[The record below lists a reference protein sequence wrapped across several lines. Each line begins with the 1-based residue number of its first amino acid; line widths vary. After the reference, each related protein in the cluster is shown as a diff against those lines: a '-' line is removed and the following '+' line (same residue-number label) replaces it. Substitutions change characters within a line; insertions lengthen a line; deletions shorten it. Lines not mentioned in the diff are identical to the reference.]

1 MDYQLAPSELVLPRV
16 QRIHYGEKVVD
27 SHLPDVAAAM
37 MQRPFLL
44 STGSL
49 EANGLLADVQAV
61 MGDALVGC
69 FAGSKAHNPQE
80 AVLAAAD
87 AARAAGA
94 DGLIVFGGSSVVDMA
109 KSVAMVLAEGDDLQA
124 MRIRFSPETGAV
136 VPPLNKPKVPQIV
149 VPTTLSG
156 SEYTAFMAIT
166 DRAVGEKL
174 MFGDPK
180 LAAQV
185 VFQDPHYCMATPD
198 CLWAGTGMKILADT
212 LEMLGS
218 KRARPMTNLYALEG
232 LKILADNLPQ
242 SLGDTASLK
251 GRQILHYGAY
261 MAMSMGFNASL
272 GLVAGIRHQ
281 VGAGKGVA
289 HGEASTIVLPH
300 VLGWNKSHAEAAY
313 AKAARALDLKGG
325 SDAALADALIA
336 HVEEMVA
343 QCGLPTRLRDVGVG
357 AEDLPAI
364 AAHVVGDP
372 SIAFNPRPVTQADE
386 VMQVLEA
393 AY

>member
-1 MDYQLAPSELVLPRV
+1 
-16 QRIHYGEKVVD
+16 
-27 SHLPDVAAAM
+27 
-37 MQRPFLL
+37 
-44 STGSL
+44 
-49 EANGLLADVQAV
+49 
-61 MGDALVGC
+61 
-69 FAGSKAHNPQE
+69 
-80 AVLAAAD
+80 
-87 AARAAGA
+87 
-94 DGLIVFGGSSVVDMA
+94 
-109 KSVAMVLAEGDDLQA
+109 
-124 MRIRFSPETGAV
+124 
-136 VPPLNKPKVPQIV
+136 
-149 VPTTLSG
+149 
-156 SEYTAFMAIT
+156 
-166 DRAVGEKL
+166 
-174 MFGDPK
+174 
-180 LAAQV
+180 
-185 VFQDPHYCMATPD
+185 
-198 CLWAGTGMKILADT
+198 MKILADT

-357 AEDLPAI
+357 AEDLPVI